1 MSFGKNNLSKQLL
14 FVVGI
19 AVILLFISLGAI
31 LPRLLIPVAEANIYS
46 YLSEPLKI
54 YDIDVDNKLLNTEIA
69 YLYVSDDLVTTSD
82 NIEDVIKFDNIKK
95 ILSKMNKS
103 YGKFIYNHK
112 TYYYYTLKINK
123 ITKIAISD
131 DSYINRTKTSILSA
145 IFPLVLGTFLLIGL
159 MLVFWSSIVVRK
171 IEKLKNKIDNID
183 NPDYNHKVDFNT
195 DDEIRSLAL
204 AIEDMRIS
212 LISQEE

>member
-19 AVILLFISLGAI
+19 AFILLFISLGAI

-95 ILSKMNKS
+95 IIKAS
-103 YGKFIYNHK
+103 
-112 TYYYYTLKINK
+112 
-123 ITKIAISD
+123 
-131 DSYINRTKTSILSA
+131 
-145 IFPLVLGTFLLIGL
+145 
-159 MLVFWSSIVVRK
+159 
-171 IEKLKNKIDNID
+171 
-183 NPDYNHKVDFNT
+183 
-195 DDEIRSLAL
+195 
-204 AIEDMRIS
+204 
-212 LISQEE
+212 